1 MLGPGGPSPGIL
13 AWGVTSAIPAWAAL
27 ASEGN
32 LIPGTALTPAFFQ
45 TYYHPLGG
53 GAYKAASGK
62 QGPHPPKMQEV
73 TLSALG
79 SLPRTWASGGSGWTS
94 LLGIIP

>member
-1 MLGPGGPSPGIL
+1 M
-13 AWGVTSAIPAWAAL
+13 GVTSAMPAWEAL

-45 TYYHPLGG
+45 TYCHPLGG

-62 QGPHPPKMQEV
+62 QGLSPPPQKMQEV

-79 SLPRTWASGGSGWTS
+79 SLPRTWASGGSGRTS
-94 LLGIIP
+94 LLGVIP